1 MGKCLPSPC
10 KTITNDSHNKIVNSS
25 EGVEP
30 NAGKKRRGEEET
42 RGRRNEGKKQRGNA
56 IGQLHFLYFIF
67 FKKEELHIC
76 SESDRYM
83 DGNSQYT
90 GRLED

>member
-25 EGVEP
+25 EGVEGRSD
-30 NAGKKRRGEEET
+30 AGKKKRGEEAT
-42 RGRRNEGKKQRGNA
+42 RKCNRP
-56 IGQLHFLYFIF
+56 
-67 FKKEELHIC
+67 EELHIC